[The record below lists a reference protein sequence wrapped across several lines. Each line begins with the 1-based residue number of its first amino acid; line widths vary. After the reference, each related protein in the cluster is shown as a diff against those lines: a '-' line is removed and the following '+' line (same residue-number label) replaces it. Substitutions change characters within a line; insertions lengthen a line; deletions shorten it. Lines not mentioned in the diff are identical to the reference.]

1 MNRAEIF
8 DKIETIC
15 RKIFGEGVV
24 VTEKTKASDIEK
36 WDSMNHVTLIA
47 SIEKEFALT
56 FDIMEIIG
64 ITCLGDFVDL
74 IEKNK
79 LNADR

>member
-8 DKIETIC
+8 DKIEPIC
-15 RKIFGEGVV
+15 RKIFGEGVEF
-24 VTEKTKASDIEK
+24 TEKTKATDIEK

-47 SIEKEFALT
+47 AVEKEFAVT
-56 FDIMEIIG
+56 FDLMEIIG
-64 ITCLGDFVDL
+64 ITTLGDFVDL

-79 LNADR
+79 LNADH

>member
-1 MNRAEIF
+1 MNRAKIF

-24 VTEKTKASDIEK
+24 VTEKTKAADIEK

-64 ITCLGDFVDL
+64 ITTLGDFVDL